1 MCLNRRLLC
10 IALGVA
16 LFLSGHLDY
25 WLWLNVSKR
34 RCDKTAISADRAIFR
49 NEAINAVRSIDG
61 ALDVERAGNFAAAE
75 NFYND
80 AFIAYSRLEIMSFF
94 KHGCMLFAQ
103 GKYSAALDRLTD
115 VLKYRKDLVTLCACS
130 GGGWAGRVYVC
141 MYFENGRDSAE
152 AWLDDFYG
160 ELDAQGKRFV
170 SVLRKRANDEKVL
183 MAAKDGLSD
192 WEKGQV
198 ILYWKLLDDIDAQRK
213 KAGK

>member
-1 MCLNRRLLC
+1 
-10 IALGVA
+10 
-16 LFLSGHLDY
+16 
-25 WLWLNVSKR
+25 
-34 RCDKTAISADRAIFR
+34 
-49 NEAINAVRSIDG
+49 
-61 ALDVERAGNFAAAE
+61 
-75 NFYND
+75 
-80 AFIAYSRLEIMSFF
+80 
-94 KHGCMLFAQ
+94 
-103 GKYSAALDRLTD
+103 
-115 VLKYRKDLVTLCACS
+115 
-130 GGGWAGRVYVC
+130 